1 MSDIWQTHGRHMA
14 DTYQTH
20 GRHMADIR
28 QTHGSHMANTRPPH
42 GWHIGNRWP
51 TVLQICSHDVFTHA
65 STEALTYMLFLVTGS
80 GAAILYLNLMQMTL
94 WTLWYVV
101 SIFQTYSLSIN
112 NCHDAFKDLVETTLL
127 WVLLR
132 LLQYWCIIF
141 CRTNLFKV
149 ASYGIKIRSKL
160 LLVKLEFY

>member
-1 MSDIWQTHGRHMA
+1 MLHPGEYILLVMLVLFWFLQSNDSARTNSKL
-14 DTYQTH
+14 
-20 GRHMADIR
+20 
-28 QTHGSHMANTRPPH
+28 GS
-42 GWHIGNRWP
+42 
-51 TVLQICSHDVFTHA
+51 VLQICSHDVFTHA

-127 WVLLR
+127 WVLR
-132 LLQYWCIIF
+132 LLHYLCCIFIL
-141 CRTNLFKV
+141 CRTNLLKF
-149 ASYGIKIRSKL
+149 L
-160 LLVKLEFY
+160 LCMK